1 MKLLGLIGG
10 TSWVSTIEYY
20 TLINQGINKK
30 LGGLN
35 FSECVIYSFNFAE
48 IKKNIDA
55 GDWDTILQMF
65 KKACDA
71 LTGSGAESIVLCAAT
86 AHNIAERLQKE
97 THLPILHLAT
107 ATAVEIR
114 KQGLQKVALLGT
126 RFTMEFD
133 FFKTKLADHGIE
145 TIIPNEEDRAYIHA
159 SIFDELGQGIFNATT
174 KERYLSIIRGLINDG
189 AEGIILG
196 CTEIPML
203 LKPEDIPVPSFDTVQ
218 LHTQAAIDFSL
229 S

>member
-71 LTGSGAESIVLCAAT
+71 LTGSGAEAIVLCAAT

>member
-10 TSWVSTIEYY
+10 TSWVSTVEYY
-20 TLINQGINKK
+20 TLINQGINEK

-35 FSECVIYSFNFAE
+35 FSECMIYSFNFAE

-55 GDWDTILQMF
+55 GDWDTIFQMF
-65 KKACDA
+65 LKACNA
-71 LTGSGAESIVLCAAT
+71 LTASGAEAIVLCAAT
-86 AHNIAERLQKE
+86 AHNIADRLQKE

-107 ATAVEIR
+107 ATALEIQ
-114 KQGLQKVALLGT
+114 KQGLKKVALLGT

-133 FFKTKLADHGIE
+133 FFKTKLSDHGIE
-145 TIIPNEEDRAYIHA
+145 TLIPNARDRAYIHD
-159 SIFDELGQGIFNATT
+159 SIFDELGQGIFKAET
-174 KERYLSIIRGLINDG
+174 KARYLSIIRNLINEG

-196 CTEIPML
+196 CTEIPLL

-218 LHTQAAIDFSL
+218 LHTKAAIDFSL

>member
-71 LTGSGAESIVLCAAT
+71 LTGSGAEAIVLCAAT

-174 KERYLSIIRGLINDG
+174 KERYLSIIQGLINNG

-196 CTEIPML
+196 CTEIPLL

>member
-71 LTGSGAESIVLCAAT
+71 LTGSGAEAIVLCAAT

-145 TIIPNEEDRAYIHA
+145 TMIPNEEDRAYIHA

>member
-71 LTGSGAESIVLCAAT
+71 LTGSGAEAIVLCAAT

-145 TIIPNEEDRAYIHA
+145 TMIPNEEDRAYIHA

-174 KERYLSIIRGLINDG
+174 KERYLSIIQGLINNG

-196 CTEIPML
+196 CTEIPLL

-229 S
+229 P

>member
-10 TSWVSTIEYY
+10 TSWPSTVEYY
-20 TLINQGINKK
+20 TLINQGINEK

-35 FSECVIYSFNFAE
+35 FSECMLYSFNFAD
-48 IKKNIDA
+48 IKRNIDA
-55 GDWDTILQMF
+55 GDWDTVFQMF

-71 LTGSGAESIVLCAAT
+71 LTGSGAEAIVLCAAT
-86 AHNIAERLQKE
+86 AHNIADRLQKE
-97 THLPILHLAT
+97 THLPIIHLAT
-107 ATAVEIR
+107 ATAVEIE
-114 KQGLQKVALLGT
+114 KQGLKKVALLGT

-145 TIIPNEEDRAYIHA
+145 TLIPSAEDRAYIHA
-159 SIFDELGQGIFNATT
+159 SIFDELAQGIFKAATKT
-174 KERYLSIIRGLINDG
+174 HYLSIIRRLIDDG

-196 CTEIPML
+196 CTEIPLL

-218 LHTQAAIDFSL
+218 LHAKAAIDFSL